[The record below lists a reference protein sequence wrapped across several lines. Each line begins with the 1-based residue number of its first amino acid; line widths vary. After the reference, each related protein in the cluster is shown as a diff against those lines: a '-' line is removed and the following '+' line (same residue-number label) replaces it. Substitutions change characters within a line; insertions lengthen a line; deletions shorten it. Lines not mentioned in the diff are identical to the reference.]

1 MAARIPIEVREAQLS
16 SLIGMR
22 FIGWADGYTGSYS
35 KATMECEID
44 GYRWSAAVRDLVDR
58 PHGCPMCAGRAR
70 VSESDMLLRL
80 GNISGLEFVDWHDGK
95 YKNSKTKAV
104 VKCLKDGTIW
114 SSVVLDLQNGH
125 GCPSCGLEVRR
136 KKRASKQQ
144 DVEARFASLGV
155 VFSRWVDGSYKNSY
169 SKAVMLCEQHGEYI
183 QASNAILGGYKCP
196 SCSKCGFDP
205 HRAGYVY
212 ALVSDGGGM
221 VKIGITNNVSDRVSF
236 LTKNTPF
243 PFSLVEY
250 AKFEVGYDA
259 AKTEK
264 DLHSNLVSAGLS
276 GFNGCTEWFVFNESA
291 ANAIDVMRKL
301 NGA

>member
-1 MAARIPIEVREAQLS
+1 MGLRIPIETRESQLS
-16 SLIGMR
+16 SIKGMK
-22 FIGWADGYTGSYS
+22 FIEWTDGYRSS
-35 KATMECEID
+35 HSRATMECEID
-44 GYRWSAAVRDLVDR
+44 GHRWSAAVRDLVDR

-70 VSESDMLLRL
+70 VSESEMIERL
-80 GNISGLEFVDWHDGK
+80 MAIGGLEFVGWRDGK
-95 YKNSKTKAV
+95 YTNSKTKAL
-104 VKCLKDGTIW
+104 VKCSIDGTVW
-114 SSVVLDLQNGH
+114 SSVVLDLQKGH
-125 GCPSCGLEVRR
+125 GCPKCGRDR
-136 KKRASKQQ
+136 TTAKRSSKQP
-144 DVEARFASLGV
+144 DVEARFSSLGV
-155 VFSRWVDGSYKNSY
+155 KFCRWVDGSYKNSY
-169 SKAVMLCEQHGEYI
+169 SKAVMLCERHGEYT
-183 QASNAILGGYKCP
+183 QASNAILNGYKCP
-196 SCSKCGFDP
+196 SCSKSGFDP
-205 HRAGYVY
+205 HRVGYVY
-212 ALVSDGGGM
+212 ALVSDCGGM